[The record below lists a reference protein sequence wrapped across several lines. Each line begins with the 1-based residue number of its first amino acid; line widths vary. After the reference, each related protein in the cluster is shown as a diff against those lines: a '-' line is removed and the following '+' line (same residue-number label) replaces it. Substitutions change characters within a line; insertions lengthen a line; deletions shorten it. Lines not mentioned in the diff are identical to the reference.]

1 MSNPYYIP
9 KYFFNK
15 AKSNFNKFNFNNT
28 FHQSPYQAKKF
39 VPKVEMIDLTEL
51 NDSDE
56 ENSNTISE
64 YNYND
69 IQDKSTNERKKSIPH
84 EEESESSIS
93 ESLESNH
100 NINNE
105 MDKFINNNFL
115 NNNNNNK
122 EIFDLKL
129 RQPNEKGK
137 TVLNLNNS
145 IFRNNININMNI
157 FNNIYDIKNSNNS
170 SGIYND
176 YNSIIDNNGKY
187 NNNILLLKKKVNE
200 NLKKNEIKITFDES
214 LTRMKNS
221 FHKLFSRK
229 SKQMINEDNIFEKE
243 KFRNNLKDNNNM
255 KLIFEYHDI
264 IKELYENK
272 IETKIVEKICDI
284 NRIIDNYMNIIR
296 KLGEKRKIVVKDY
309 RNYIFVIGAEMM
321 INKKDKQAKEFIVKK
336 KTETYKGNYKVN
348 SQEDECYIIEINS
361 RKRIKQTFVNVS
373 SVTIALAMLIQ
384 SMQKDAVSK

>member
-1 MSNPYYIP
+1 MNNPYYIP
-9 KYFFNK
+9 KYYFNK
-15 AKSNFNKFNFNNT
+15 ANTNFNKFNFSNT
-28 FHQSPYQAKKF
+28 LHQSPYQAKKNI
-39 VPKVEMIDLTEL
+39 PKEEMIDLTEL

-56 ENSNTISE
+56 DNINNISN

-69 IQDKSTNERKKSIPH
+69 IQNKPTNERKQNILH
-84 EEESESSIS
+84 EEEVESSSS

-105 MDKFINNNFL
+105 NGKSINNNFINNNKD
-115 NNNNNNK
+115 NN
-122 EIFDLKL
+122 EIFEIKLK
-129 RQPNEKGK
+129 QPSEKAK

-157 FNNIYDIKNSNNS
+157 FNNIYDIKNNNNS

-176 YNSIIDNNGKY
+176 YNSTININGKY
-187 NNNILLLKKKVNE
+187 NNNILLLKKQVNG
-200 NLKKNEIKITFDES
+200 NLKKNEIKITFDQS
-214 LTRMKNS
+214 LARMKNN
-221 FHKLFSRK
+221 FNKLFSAK
-229 SKQMINEDNIFEKE
+229 NNQMINEDNIFEKE

-272 IETKIVEKICDI
+272 IETKIVEKTCDI

-309 RNYIFVIGAEMM
+309 KNFIFVVGAEMM
-321 INKKDKQAKEFIVKK
+321 INKKDKQGKEFIVKK

-348 SQEDECYIIEINS
+348 SQDDDCYIVEINS
-361 RKRIKQTFVNVS
+361 SKRIKQTYVNVS

-384 SMQKDAVSK
+384 KFQKDAVNK

>member
-1 MSNPYYIP
+1 MNNPYYIP
-9 KYFFNK
+9 KYYFNK
-15 AKSNFNKFNFNNT
+15 ANTNFNKFNFSNT
-28 FHQSPYQAKKF
+28 LHQSPYQAKKNI
-39 VPKVEMIDLTEL
+39 PKEEMIDLTEL

-56 ENSNTISE
+56 DNINNISN

-69 IQDKSTNERKKSIPH
+69 IQNKPTNERKQNILH
-84 EEESESSIS
+84 EEEVESSSS

-105 MDKFINNNFL
+105 NGKSINNNFINNNKD
-115 NNNNNNK
+115 NN
-122 EIFDLKL
+122 EIFEIKLK
-129 RQPNEKGK
+129 QPSEKAK

-157 FNNIYDIKNSNNS
+157 FNNIYDIKNNNNS

-176 YNSIIDNNGKY
+176 YNSTININGKY
-187 NNNILLLKKKVNE
+187 NNNILLLKKQVNG
-200 NLKKNEIKITFDES
+200 NLKKNEIKITFDQS
-214 LTRMKNS
+214 LARMKNN
-221 FHKLFSRK
+221 FNKLFSAK
-229 SKQMINEDNIFEKE
+229 NNQMINEDNIFEKE
-243 KFRNNLKDNNNM
+243 KFRNNLKDNNSM

-272 IETKIVEKICDI
+272 IETKIVEKTCDI

-309 RNYIFVIGAEMM
+309 KNFIFVVGAEMM
-321 INKKDKQAKEFIVKK
+321 INKKDKQGKEFIVKK

-348 SQEDECYIIEINS
+348 SQDDDCYIVEINS
-361 RKRIKQTFVNVS
+361 SKRIKQTYVNVS

-384 SMQKDAVSK
+384 KLQKDAVNK

>member
-1 MSNPYYIP
+1 MNNPYYIP
-9 KYFFNK
+9 KYYFNK
-15 AKSNFNKFNFNNT
+15 ANTNFNKFNFSNT
-28 FHQSPYQAKKF
+28 LHQSPYQAQKN
-39 VPKVEMIDLTEL
+39 VPKEEMIDLTEL

-56 ENSNTISE
+56 DNINNVSN

-69 IQDKSTNERKKSIPH
+69 IQNKPTNERKQNILH
-84 EEESESSIS
+84 EEEDESSSS
-93 ESLESNH
+93 ESLDSNH

-105 MDKFINNNFL
+105 NGKFINNNFI
-115 NNNNNNK
+115 NNNK
-122 EIFDLKL
+122 DNNEIFEIKLK
-129 RQPNEKGK
+129 QPSEKAK

-157 FNNIYDIKNSNNS
+157 FNNIYDIKNNNNS

-176 YNSIIDNNGKY
+176 YNSTININGKY
-187 NNNILLLKKKVNE
+187 NNNILLLKKQVNG
-200 NLKKNEIKITFDES
+200 NLKKNEIKITFDQS
-214 LTRMKNS
+214 LARMKNN
-221 FHKLFSRK
+221 FNKLFSAK
-229 SKQMINEDNIFEKE
+229 NNQMINEDNIFEKE

-272 IETKIVEKICDI
+272 IETKIVEKTCDI

-296 KLGEKRKIVVKDY
+296 RLGEKRKIVVKDY
-309 RNYIFVIGAEMM
+309 KNFIFVVGAEMM
-321 INKKDKQAKEFIVKK
+321 INKKDKQGKEFIVKK

-348 SQEDECYIIEINS
+348 SQDDDCYIVEINS
-361 RKRIKQTFVNVS
+361 SKRIKQTYVNVS

-384 SMQKDAVSK
+384 KLQKDAVNK

>member
-1 MSNPYYIP
+1 MNNPYYIP
-9 KYFFNK
+9 KYYFNK
-15 AKSNFNKFNFNNT
+15 ANTIFNKFNFSNT
-28 FHQSPYQAKKF
+28 LHQSPYQAKKNI
-39 VPKVEMIDLTEL
+39 PKEEMIDLTEL

-56 ENSNTISE
+56 DNINNISD

-69 IQDKSTNERKKSIPH
+69 IQNKPTNERKQNILN
-84 EEESESSIS
+84 EEEVESSSS

-105 MDKFINNNFL
+105 NGKSINNNFINNNKD
-115 NNNNNNK
+115 NN
-122 EIFDLKL
+122 EIFEIKLK
-129 RQPNEKGK
+129 QPSEKAK

-157 FNNIYDIKNSNNS
+157 FNNIYDIKNNNNS

-176 YNSIIDNNGKY
+176 YNSTININGKY
-187 NNNILLLKKKVNE
+187 NNNILLLKKQVNG
-200 NLKKNEIKITFDES
+200 NLKKNEIKITFDQS
-214 LTRMKNS
+214 LARMKNN
-221 FHKLFSRK
+221 FNKLFSAK
-229 SKQMINEDNIFEKE
+229 NNQMINEDNIFEKE

-272 IETKIVEKICDI
+272 IETKIVEKTCDI

-309 RNYIFVIGAEMM
+309 KNFIFVVGAEMM
-321 INKKDKQAKEFIVKK
+321 INKKDKQGKEFIVKK

-348 SQEDECYIIEINS
+348 SQDDDCYIVEINS
-361 RKRIKQTFVNVS
+361 SKRIKQTYVNVS

-384 SMQKDAVSK
+384 KLQKDAVNK

>member
-1 MSNPYYIP
+1 MNNPYYIP
-9 KYFFNK
+9 KYYFNK
-15 AKSNFNKFNFNNT
+15 ANTNFNKFNFSNT
-28 FHQSPYQAKKF
+28 LHQSPYQAKKNI
-39 VPKVEMIDLTEL
+39 PKEEMIDLTEL

-56 ENSNTISE
+56 DNINNISN

-69 IQDKSTNERKKSIPH
+69 IQNKPTNERKQNILH
-84 EEESESSIS
+84 EEEVESSSS

-105 MDKFINNNFL
+105 NGKSINNNFINNNKD
-115 NNNNNNK
+115 NN
-122 EIFDLKL
+122 EIFEIKLK
-129 RQPNEKGK
+129 QPSEKAK

-157 FNNIYDIKNSNNS
+157 FNNIYDIKNNNNS

-176 YNSIIDNNGKY
+176 YNSTININGKY
-187 NNNILLLKKKVNE
+187 NNNILLLKKQVNG
-200 NLKKNEIKITFDES
+200 NLKKNEIKITFDQS
-214 LTRMKNS
+214 LARMKNN
-221 FHKLFSRK
+221 FNKLFSAK
-229 SKQMINEDNIFEKE
+229 NNQMINEDNIFEKE

-272 IETKIVEKICDI
+272 IETKIVEKTCDI

-309 RNYIFVIGAEMM
+309 KNFIFVVGAEMM
-321 INKKDKQAKEFIVKK
+321 INKKDKQGKEFIVKK

-348 SQEDECYIIEINS
+348 SQDDDCYIVEINS
-361 RKRIKQTFVNVS
+361 SKRIKQTYVNVS

-384 SMQKDAVSK
+384 KLQKDAVNK

>member
-1 MSNPYYIP
+1 MNNPYYIP
-9 KYFFNK
+9 KYYFNK
-15 AKSNFNKFNFNNT
+15 ANTNFNKFNFSNT
-28 FHQSPYQAKKF
+28 LHQSPYQAKKN
-39 VPKVEMIDLTEL
+39 VPKEEMIDLTEL

-56 ENSNTISE
+56 DNINNVSN

-69 IQDKSTNERKKSIPH
+69 IQNKPTNERKQNILH
-84 EEESESSIS
+84 EEEDESSSS
-93 ESLESNH
+93 ESLDSNH

-105 MDKFINNNFL
+105 NGKFINNNFI
-115 NNNNNNK
+115 NNNK
-122 EIFDLKL
+122 DNNEIFEIKLK
-129 RQPNEKGK
+129 QPSEKAK

-157 FNNIYDIKNSNNS
+157 FNNIYDIKNNNNS

-176 YNSIIDNNGKY
+176 YNSTININGKY
-187 NNNILLLKKKVNE
+187 NNNILLLKKQVNG
-200 NLKKNEIKITFDES
+200 NLKKNEIKITFDQS
-214 LTRMKNS
+214 LARMKNN
-221 FHKLFSRK
+221 FNKLFSAK
-229 SKQMINEDNIFEKE
+229 NNQMINEDNIFEKE

-272 IETKIVEKICDI
+272 IETKIVEKTCDI

-296 KLGEKRKIVVKDY
+296 RLGEKRKIVVKDY
-309 RNYIFVIGAEMM
+309 KNFIFVVGAEMM
-321 INKKDKQAKEFIVKK
+321 INKKDKQGKEFIVKK

-348 SQEDECYIIEINS
+348 SQDDDCYIVEINS
-361 RKRIKQTFVNVS
+361 SKRIKQTYVNVS

-384 SMQKDAVSK
+384 KLQKDAVNK

>member
-1 MSNPYYIP
+1 MNNPYYIP
-9 KYFFNK
+9 KYYFNK
-15 AKSNFNKFNFNNT
+15 ANTNFNKFNFSNT
-28 FHQSPYQAKKF
+28 LHQSPYQAKKN
-39 VPKVEMIDLTEL
+39 VPKEEMIDLTEL

-56 ENSNTISE
+56 DNINNVSN

-69 IQDKSTNERKKSIPH
+69 IQNKPTNERKQNILH
-84 EEESESSIS
+84 EEEDESSSS
-93 ESLESNH
+93 ESLDSNH

-105 MDKFINNNFL
+105 NGKFINNNFI
-115 NNNNNNK
+115 NNNK
-122 EIFDLKL
+122 DNNEIFEIKLK
-129 RQPNEKGK
+129 QPSEKAK

-157 FNNIYDIKNSNNS
+157 FNNIYDIKNNNNS

-176 YNSIIDNNGKY
+176 YNSTININGKY
-187 NNNILLLKKKVNE
+187 NNNILLLKQQVNG
-200 NLKKNEIKITFDES
+200 NLKKNEIKITFDQS
-214 LTRMKNS
+214 LARMKNN
-221 FHKLFSRK
+221 FNKLFSAK
-229 SKQMINEDNIFEKE
+229 NNQMINEDNIFEKE

-272 IETKIVEKICDI
+272 IETKIVEKTCDI

-296 KLGEKRKIVVKDY
+296 RLGEKRKIVVKDY
-309 RNYIFVIGAEMM
+309 KNFIFVVGAEMM
-321 INKKDKQAKEFIVKK
+321 INKKDKQGKEFIVKK

-348 SQEDECYIIEINS
+348 SQDDDCYIVEINS
-361 RKRIKQTFVNVS
+361 SKRIKQTYVNVS

-384 SMQKDAVSK
+384 KLQKDAVNK